1 MSPLPKEGRRLPRL
15 WIYAA
20 IGAVIGVIAGLTTE
34 PGLVIP
40 FAIFGFAMGMGIYW
54 ILRGDGPAEP
64 RTTDTTRG
72 SNGEGEGEDNANRDG
87 NGNGNE

>member
-20 IGAVIGVIAGLTTE
+20 IGAVVGVIAGLTTE

-40 FAIFGFAMGMGIYW
+40 FAIFGFAMGMGIY
-54 ILRGDGPAEP
+54 
-64 RTTDTTRG
+64 
-72 SNGEGEGEDNANRDG
+72 
-87 NGNGNE
+87 

>member
-1 MSPLPKEGRRLPRL
+1 M

-72 SNGEGEGEDNANRDG
+72 SNGEGEDNANRDG
-87 NGNGNE
+87 NGNE